1 MKIASV
7 LVVSLLMQVGN
18 VCCFANFEQDVM
30 RRQVNNNVP
39 DRQGLLNDAL
49 LSKAMPIAQYEA
61 SIKSKGGQISRK
73 LPEDDEE
80 DDFYLTD
87 DVMYSFSGYSLK
99 YAVCQP
105 VQYFSE
111 DAISAGEHSP
121 MVTEDIVILRLC
133 PQKSCTSSAIYGC
146 HYNYAEYAISLSH
159 YLAIMLKYSAKKLES
174 TCSWCEACQQ
184 VDEEEE
190 GGDRKKRRK
199 QRKLEDKKQ
208 EEQGGDDAAQTDEY
222 LEEEQDNQAQ
232 QANDDGTLSS
242 YVANCPD
249 YSTYCSNYQY
259 DCDPELADD
268 TYINV
273 NDYEEIEAY
282 LNCVEVK
289 YNNYAYYVRP
299 RCDGYDGT
307 MEMGVFYDQ
316 FCVQHA
322 GSDVT
327 VKDMGLGLHQGIFEQ
342 FYSGACIECG
352 VDDESYPPYFD
363 KNAALCNKIHYTSAK
378 CTSDMTY
385 NLFDGESSSE
395 SECSYI
401 ESIRYGTYDE
411 TGKLSAASVTNGVTW
426 TTEISIDQ
434 QIMLAFSVGICF
446 VLVLCACYIHHS
458 MTNLLIKSLSHRE
471 LLPPSRHRSHSKSRR
486 TTQNSSRAGTSG
498 RNHNDD
504 DWEKPQIV

>member
-1 MKIASV
+1 MKITSVFVTSFLLQVSSV
-7 LVVSLLMQVGN
+7 LCLS
-18 VCCFANFEQDVM
+18 NFERDIVH
-30 RRQVNNNVP
+30 RQTNRNPIN
-39 DRQGLLNDAL
+39 RHARMNDDL
-49 LSKAMPIAQYEA
+49 LSKAMPIAEYEA
-61 SIKSKGGQISRK
+61 GIKSRGGHVARK
-73 LPEDDEE
+73 LPEDDE

-99 YAVCQP
+99 YALCQP

-111 DAISAGEHSP
+111 NAISAGEHSP

-146 HYNYAEYAISLSH
+146 HYNFAEYAISLSD
-159 YLAIMLKYSAKKLES
+159 YLAIMLKYSAKTLES
-174 TCSWCEACQQ
+174 TCQWCEACQQ
-184 VDEEEE
+184 LDDNGEGDEN
-190 GGDRKKRRK
+190 KRRK
-199 QRKLEDKKQ
+199 QRKLQEDDEGV
-208 EEQGGDDAAQTDEY
+208 EEEHEEEDYAEADVDDY
-222 LEEEQDNQAQ
+222 LEEEQDQQAQ
-232 QANDDGTLSS
+232 QANDDYS
-242 YVANCPD
+242 AKCPD
-249 YSTYCSNYQY
+249 YNTYCSNYQY
-259 DCDPELADD
+259 DCDPDLADD

-273 NDYEEIEAY
+273 MDYQEIEAY

-307 MEMGVFYDQ
+307 MKMGVFYDQ

-327 VKDMGLGLHQGIFEQ
+327 IKDMGLGLHEGIFEQ
-342 FYSGACIECG
+342 YYSGTCIECS

-363 KNAALCNKIHYTSAK
+363 KNGALCNKIHYTSAI

-385 NLFDGESSSE
+385 NLFDGYQSSD

-426 TTEISIDQ
+426 TTEISVDQ
-434 QIMLAFSVGICF
+434 KIMLAFSVSICII
-446 VLVLCACYIHHS
+446 LVLYACYIHHS

-486 TTQNSSRAGTSG
+486 TGPNAMRAGVNG
-498 RNHNDD
+498 RNNIDD